1 MHIMTKEEM
10 LSFMEKTKRLGSRL
24 GLSRIKELMKRL
36 SDVQEKIPAIH
47 VAGTNG
53 KGSVCAYL
61 SSILM
66 AAGKKTGLFT
76 SPAIGC
82 ENERIRINNVP
93 ITDEEAAEV
102 FSSVKA
108 CCDKMVME
116 GFEHPTEFEAVTAA
130 AFLFFHQKS
139 CDLMVIETGMGG
151 RLDSTNIIQSP
162 LLSVITSISFDHT
175 AFLGKTLSD
184 IASEKAGIIKEHCP
198 VLVQKQSKDDV
209 TSVFREAAR
218 LRNAEFHEVSEP
230 ALISRDLSGQCFSVD
245 GLSLKTSLLG
255 TYQLKNAATAV
266 SAAKLLRVPDE
277 AIIQGIA
284 DARWEAR
291 FELLQRNPLFFCDG
305 GHNAEGAKVLY
316 ESLNAYFPGKKII
329 FITGVLKDKDYEKM
343 YEIMLPL
350 AECFFTITPK
360 NERAL
365 SADALAAFLNHKKGQ
380 EDFALPCGSVEEAVE
395 LAMKRAGHRDIVC
408 SFGSLYFQGEIRR
421 IVLSQEMNL
430 SKS

>member
-1 MHIMTKEEM
+1 MALMTKEEM
-10 LSFMEKTKRLGSRL
+10 LSFMDETRALGSKL
-24 GLSRIKELMKRL
+24 GLSRIKELMSRL
-36 SDVQEKIPAIH
+36 SNVQEKIPAIH

-61 SSILM
+61 TSILM
-66 AAGKKTGLFT
+66 AAGKKVGLFT

-82 ENERIRINNVP
+82 ENERIRIDNVP

-108 CCDKMVME
+108 CCDEMVKE

-139 CDLMVIETGMGG
+139 CDLIVIETGMGG

-184 IASEKAGIIKEHCP
+184 IASEKAGIIKENCP

-209 TSVFREAAR
+209 TSVFREAAHF
-218 LRNAEFHEVSEP
+218 RNAEFHEVSEP
-230 ALISRDLSGQCFSVD
+230 TLISRDLSGQCFSVD
-245 GLSLKTSLLG
+245 GLSLMTSLLG

-266 SAAKLLRVPDE
+266 SAAKLLTIPDE

-291 FELLQRNPLFFCDG
+291 FELLKRDPLFFSDG

-316 ESLNAYFPGKKII
+316 ESLRAYFPGKKVI
-329 FITGVLKDKDYEKM
+329 FITGVLKDKDYERM
-343 YEIMLPL
+343 YEIMLPI
-350 AECFFTITPK
+350 AKCFFTITPK

-365 SADALAAFLNHKKGQ
+365 SSEELAAFLNHKKGQ
-380 EDFALPCGSVEEAVE
+380 EDFAFPCESVEDAVSRAIE
-395 LAMKRAGHRDIVC
+395 KAGHGDIVC
-408 SFGSLYFQGEIRR
+408 SFGSLYFQGEVRR
-421 IVLSQEMNL
+421 IVLS
-430 SKS
+430 

>member
-1 MHIMTKEEM
+1 MTKEEM
-10 LSFMEKTKRLGSRL
+10 LSFMDETRALGSKL
-24 GLSRIKELMKRL
+24 GLSRIKELMSRL
-36 SDVQEKIPAIH
+36 SNVQEKIPAIH

-61 SSILM
+61 TSILM
-66 AAGKKTGLFT
+66 AAGKKVGLFT

-82 ENERIRINNVP
+82 ENERIRIDNVP

-108 CCDKMVME
+108 CCDEMVKE

-139 CDLMVIETGMGG
+139 CDLIVIETGMGG

-184 IASEKAGIIKEHCP
+184 IASEKAGIIKENCP

-209 TSVFREAAR
+209 TSVFREAAHF
-218 LRNAEFHEVSEP
+218 RNAEFHEVSEP
-230 ALISRDLSGQCFSVD
+230 TLISRDLSGQCFSVD
-245 GLSLKTSLLG
+245 GLSLMTSLLG

-266 SAAKLLRVPDE
+266 SAAKLLTIPDE

-291 FELLQRNPLFFCDG
+291 FELLKRDPLFFSDG

-316 ESLNAYFPGKKII
+316 ESLRAYFPGKKVI
-329 FITGVLKDKDYEKM
+329 FITGVLKDKDYERM
-343 YEIMLPL
+343 YEIMLPI
-350 AECFFTITPK
+350 AKCFFTITPK

-365 SADALAAFLNHKKGQ
+365 SSEELAAFLNHKKGQ
-380 EDFALPCGSVEEAVE
+380 EDFAFPCESVEDAVSRAIE
-395 LAMKRAGHRDIVC
+395 KAGHGDIVC
-408 SFGSLYFQGEIRR
+408 SFGSLYFQGEVRR
-421 IVLSQEMNL
+421 IVLS
-430 SKS
+430 